1 MKEKRLL
8 AEVYSANLT
17 NRGGSKAIAR
27 RLGET
32 ESKVRNELS
41 QLMKAGLVE
50 GTLERPRLTQQGRRK
65 IKVIFVGGSFE
76 IIHTGHL
83 YALEQA
89 RRMGDVLAVV
99 LARDSTIR
107 KRKGREPVTHE
118 EGRLALMSSL
128 RLVDAAII
136 GVEGNIY
143 ESMEK
148 IGPDVVTLGYDQYH
162 SEKDIRLEAKKRG
175 MRLKVVRLKAKDFD
189 AKTSKILAE
198 FI

>member
-1 MKEKRLL
+1 MKEKRFL

-17 NRGGSKAIAR
+17 NRRGSKAIAS
-27 RLGET
+27 RLGES
-32 ESKVRNELS
+32 ESTVRKELS
-41 QLMKAGLVE
+41 RLMKAGLVE
-50 GTLERPRLTQQGRRK
+50 GTMTRPRLTAKGRRK
-65 IKVIFVGGSFE
+65 IKVIFHGGSFE

-83 YALEQA
+83 YTLKQA
-89 RRMGDVLAVV
+89 REMGDVLAVV

-118 EGRLALMSSL
+118 KDRLALISSL
-128 RLVDAAII
+128 RLVDAAIV

-162 SEKDIRLEAKKRG
+162 SENDIRREAKKRG
-175 MRLKVVRLKAKDFD
+175 MRLKVMRLKAKDFD